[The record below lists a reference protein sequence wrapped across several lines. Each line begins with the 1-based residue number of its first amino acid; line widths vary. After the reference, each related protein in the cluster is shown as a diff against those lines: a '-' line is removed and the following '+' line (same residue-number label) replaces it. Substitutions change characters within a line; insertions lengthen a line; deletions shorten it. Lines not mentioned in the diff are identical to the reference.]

1 MSLIYKKRRKEKEA
15 KKKTGKRSKKENKK
29 KKSKKKGIQRISTQ
43 SKYILENEDIYRY
56 INKNRKNKS
65 VLIRGRKKW
74 LI

>member
-15 KKKTGKRSKKENKK
+15 KKKTRKEA
-29 KKSKKKGIQRISTQ
+29 KKGIQRISTQ

-56 INKNRKNKS
+56 IIKNRKNKS